1 MKKLIK
7 SIALIFTTLCLL
19 GCADAGKSPEELNN
33 EKPIVLEDGTI
44 VISNKVDDA
53 ILGYN
58 EWGTGLYSL
67 YQSETFDITDLFE
80 GNLPKTGDTVKFYWK
95 GKSNRDVKNLY
106 LLVAN
111 IDEGGWTHL
120 LLETKRAT
128 PIKTD
133 IKAGEDFEIK
143 GSVTLDFDSKKNVS
157 VLLCCGAEDTDGPVH
172 LYSTAEENT
181 SKYDEYTCEIPHSD
195 TLKVIS
201 KGKMEVDK
209 ENKKYSFKT
218 LPVIQLT
225 NGTKLDANTADG
237 KKELLEKGAFA
248 LWARSNTEN
257 LWDFI
262 GKDDGHIPGNW
273 GNKNDD
279 FNEHDYSWMGEYP
292 IYVDCLYFE
301 LIDPAKEPD
310 EKETN
315 HYCPVLAFDILVIN
329 E

>member
-1 MKKLIK
+1 MKKILK
-7 SIALIFTTLCLL
+7 SLAVVFTAFLL
-19 GCADAGKSPEELNN
+19 FGCPSTPESPSNSPD
-33 EKPIVLEDGTI
+33 EKQIVTEDGTVI
-44 VISNKVDDA
+44 ISNKVDDA

-67 YQSETFDITDLFE
+67 YQSKTFDITDIFE

-143 GSVTLDFDSKKNVS
+143 GSVTLDFDSKTNVS

-172 LYSTAEENT
+172 LYSTATENT
-181 SKYDEYTCEIPHSD
+181 AKYDEYTCEIPHSD

-218 LPVIQLT
+218 LPVI
-225 NGTKLDANTADG
+225 
-237 KKELLEKGAFA
+237 
-248 LWARSNTEN
+248 
-257 LWDFI
+257 
-262 GKDDGHIPGNW
+262 
-273 GNKNDD
+273 
-279 FNEHDYSWMGEYP
+279 
-292 IYVDCLYFE
+292 
-301 LIDPAKEPD
+301 
-310 EKETN
+310 
-315 HYCPVLAFDILVIN
+315 
-329 E
+329 

>member
-1 MKKLIK
+1 MKKILK
-7 SIALIFTTLCLL
+7 SLAVVFTAFLL
-19 GCADAGKSPEELNN
+19 FGCPSTPE
-33 EKPIVLEDGTI
+33 DDTI
-44 VISNKVDDA
+44 IISNKVDDA

-67 YQSETFDITDLFE
+67 YQSEIFDITDLFE
-80 GNLPKTGDTVKFYWK
+80 GKLPKAGDTVKFYWK

-106 LLVAN
+106 LLVAD
-111 IDEGGWTHL
+111 IVTEPYSWTHL

-143 GSVTLDFDSKKNVS
+143 GSVTLDFDSEKNVS

-172 LYSTAEENT
+172 LYSTATENT
-181 SKYDEYTCEIPHSD
+181 SKYAEYTCEIPHSD

-225 NGTKLDANTADG
+225 DGTKLDANTEEG
-237 KKELLEKGAFA
+237 KKELFKKGAFA
-248 LWARSNTEN
+248 LQARSNTEN
-257 LWDFI
+257 LWDFM
-262 GKDDGHIPGNW
+262 GTDDGHIPGNW
-273 GNKNDD
+273 GDKDAD
-279 FNEHDYSWMGEYP
+279 FIEHDYSWMGECP